1 MDKMRMSAQRSA
13 QYKTAKEKA
22 EVKLSSLTEKLQ
34 ERRTKVI
41 ELTEKNKQLK
51 RKLERKEKQMEV
63 SKAKEDQSKKNL
75 LSKWRRNLFQKINY

>member
-1 MDKMRMSAQRSA
+1 MDNMRMSAQRSA
-13 QYKTAKEKA
+13 QSYDSEEKA

-51 RKLERKEKQMEV
+51 RKLERKEKRMEV
-63 SKAKEDQSKKNL
+63 
-75 LSKWRRNLFQKINY
+75 Y